1 MLFDHPSGQ
10 MVISGFTARDLV
22 RYAYQVPLS
31 RIVGGP
37 AWLDTDAFELATM
50 LDHVPAADET
60 PALVRGLLEERF
72 GLAVHES
79 TIKVPV
85 LALEIARPDG
95 ALGPNLQ
102 PATGECF
109 DQVWVAA
116 GAPRLSNG
124 QGERTRFC
132 GVWDS
137 GIDYQRAQSVSM
149 DDLAAWMRQHFEPA
163 IKFDV
168 VNRTGLAGVFDVSL
182 DLFRPAAALMA
193 VTPALRLPL
202 QAAGFQSVPEA
213 LEEQLGLKLVPA
225 TADAPAIVIDRIE
238 MPTP

>member
-1 MLFDHPSGQ
+1 
-10 MVISGFTARDLV
+10 V
-22 RYAYQVPLS
+22 
-31 RIVGGP
+31 
-37 AWLDTDAFELATM
+37 
-50 LDHVPAADET
+50 
-60 PALVRGLLEERF
+60 
-72 GLAVHES
+72 
-79 TIKVPV
+79 
-85 LALEIARPDG
+85 
-95 ALGPNLQ
+95 
-102 PATGECF
+102 C
-109 DQVWVAA
+109 
-116 GAPRLSNG
+116 
-124 QGERTRFC
+124 
-132 GVWDS
+132 DS

-149 DDLAAWMRQHFEPA
+149 DDLAAWMRQHFESA

-193 VTPALRLPL
+193 VTPSLRLPL